1 MVGGCVYAR
10 LVDLKPQ
17 AYRNPPPPS
26 MNTITAVFVVASVAI
41 CASVRT
47 LHLF

>member
-17 AYRNPPPPS
+17 AYRNPPPS